1 MIKDADEQPEKKEN
15 KVRSGR
21 VLGTGN
27 SVPMESY
34 TLLVYEYVHHPVSS
48 LNLVPLGFLWR
59 LHHAGL
65 IYHELCLQSLSP
77 LWRTGDEN
85 SKLLIMA

>member
-1 MIKDADEQPEKKEN
+1 MVELLRELRKTHSPVYCIIKAMIKDADEQPEKKEN

-48 LNLVPLGFLWR
+48 LNLVPLGFC
-59 LHHAGL
+59 G
-65 IYHELCLQSLSP
+65 
-77 LWRTGDEN
+77 GF
-85 SKLLIMA
+85 IMQV

>member
-1 MIKDADEQPEKKEN
+1 MGPGHRKFCPHGVKA
-15 KVRSGR
+15 
-21 VLGTGN
+21 TF
-27 SVPMESY
+27 
-34 TLLVYEYVHHPVSS
+34 LVYEYVHQPISC

-59 LHHAGL
+59 LHHVGL
-65 IYHELCLQSLSP
+65 IYHELCLQSLFP